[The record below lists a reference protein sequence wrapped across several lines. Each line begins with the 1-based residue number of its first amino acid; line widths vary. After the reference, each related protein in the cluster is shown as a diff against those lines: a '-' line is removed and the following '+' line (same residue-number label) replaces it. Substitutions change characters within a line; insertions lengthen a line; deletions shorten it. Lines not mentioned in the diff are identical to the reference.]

1 MTGKPTEQV
10 AEEQVKVLTIEKT
23 TPIVEKMQRMA
34 TLLELGGYAEWSA
47 SIFKLAKKYEH
58 EPDDTKHI
66 FLNLYGGMG
75 SLNDLVLYRNG
86 KVLMSE
92 NDELD
97 QLRRDLFNL
106 LS

>member
-1 MTGKPTEQV
+1 M
-10 AEEQVKVLTIEKT
+10 TIEKT
-23 TPIVEKMQRMA
+23 TLIVDKMQCMA

-47 SIFKLAKKYEH
+47 SIFKLAKKYELN
-58 EPDDTKHI
+58 PDDTKHI
-66 FLNLYGGMG
+66 FLNFYGGMG

-86 KVLMSE
+86 KVLMDE
-92 NDELD
+92 NDELA

>member
-1 MTGKPTEQV
+1 
-10 AEEQVKVLTIEKT
+10 
-23 TPIVEKMQRMA
+23 
-34 TLLELGGYAEWSA
+34 
-47 SIFKLAKKYEH
+47 
-58 EPDDTKHI
+58 
-66 FLNLYGGMG
+66 MG
-75 SLNDLVLYRNG
+75 SLNDLVIYRNG

>member
-1 MTGKPTEQV
+1 M
-10 AEEQVKVLTIEKT
+10 TIEKT
-23 TPIVEKMQRMA
+23 NLIIDKMQRMA
-34 TLLELGGYAEWSA
+34 TLLELGGYPEWSS
-47 SIFKLAKKYEH
+47 SIFKLAKKYELDR
-58 EPDDTKHI
+58 DDTKYI
-66 FLNLYGGMG
+66 FLNFYSGMG
-75 SLNDLVLYRNG
+75 SLSDLVLYRNG

>member
-1 MTGKPTEQV
+1 
-10 AEEQVKVLTIEKT
+10 
-23 TPIVEKMQRMA
+23 MQCMA

-47 SIFKLAKKYEH
+47 SIFKLAKKYELD
-58 EPDDTKHI
+58 PDDTKHI
-66 FLNLYGGMG
+66 FLNFYGGMG

-86 KVLMSE
+86 KVLMDE
-92 NDELD
+92 NDELA

>member
-1 MTGKPTEQV
+1 M
-10 AEEQVKVLTIEKT
+10 TIEKT
-23 TPIVEKMQRMA
+23 TLIVDKMQCMA

-47 SIFKLAKKYEH
+47 SIFKLAKKYELD
-58 EPDDTKHI
+58 PDDTKHI
-66 FLNLYGGMG
+66 FLNFYGGMG

-86 KVLMSE
+86 KVLMDE
-92 NDELD
+92 NDELA

>member
-1 MTGKPTEQV
+1 M
-10 AEEQVKVLTIEKT
+10 
-23 TPIVEKMQRMA
+23 
-34 TLLELGGYAEWSA
+34 
-47 SIFKLAKKYEH
+47 
-58 EPDDTKHI
+58 

>member
-1 MTGKPTEQV
+1 M
-10 AEEQVKVLTIEKT
+10 TIEKT
-23 TPIVEKMQRMA
+23 TLVVEKMERMA
-34 TLLELGGYAEWSA
+34 TLLELGGYAQWSA
-47 SIFKLAKKYEH
+47 SIFKLAKKYVID
-58 EPDDTKHI
+58 PDSTKHT
-66 FLNLYGGMG
+66 FRNLYGGMG

-97 QLRRDLFNL
+97 QLRSDLFNL

>member
-1 MTGKPTEQV
+1 M
-10 AEEQVKVLTIEKT
+10 ANEKT
-23 TPIVEKMQRMA
+23 TLIVEKMQRMA
-34 TLLELGGYAEWSA
+34 TLLELGGYAEWSV
-47 SIFKLAKKYEH
+47 SICKLAKKYEL

-97 QLRRDLFNL
+97 QLRRDLLNL
-106 LS
+106 HS

>member
-1 MTGKPTEQV
+1 M
-10 AEEQVKVLTIEKT
+10 AYEKT
-23 TPIVEKMQRMA
+23 TLIVEKMQRMA
-34 TLLELGGYAEWSA
+34 TLLELGGYAEWSV
-47 SIFKLAKKYEH
+47 SICKLAKKYEL

-97 QLRRDLFNL
+97 QLRRDLLNL
-106 LS
+106 HS

>member
-1 MTGKPTEQV
+1 VTGKPTEQV

>member
-1 MTGKPTEQV
+1 VPGKPTEQV